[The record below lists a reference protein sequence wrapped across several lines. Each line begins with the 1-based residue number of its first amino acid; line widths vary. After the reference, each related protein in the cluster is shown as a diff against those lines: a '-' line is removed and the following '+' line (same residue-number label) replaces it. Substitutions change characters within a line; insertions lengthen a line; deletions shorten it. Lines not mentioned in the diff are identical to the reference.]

1 MALLRSIPVE
11 ELDIFGNSCCFN
23 DTCCRTV
30 SGWLDRM
37 GTQICP
43 RCKSITFCT
52 NEHAF
57 LLQTCITASMST
69 SNFFKS
75 TIASLIFVNAII
87 HIVPT
92 VVFKHYSPGLWSA
105 VFLYIPIS
113 SYSYY
118 SAGKNWELS
127 ASITILTILS
137 GMLLMLIPITAQRI
151 RIRLTEQEG
160 LKRERHDVE

>member
-1 MALLRSIPVE
+1 MALLGSIPVE
-11 ELDIFGNSCCFN
+11 NWISWAIVAASMIHVAEEYLGGWIEWVQKYAQGVKASHFVIVNSIF
-23 DTCCRTV
+23 
-30 SGWLDRM
+30 
-37 GTQICP
+37 I
-43 RCKSITFCT
+43 
-52 NEHAF
+52 A
-57 LLQTCITASMST
+57 TCIAASMST
-69 SNFFKS
+69 SNFFKL

-118 SAGKNWELS
+118 SAAKNWELS